1 MARERIVYVAA
12 AQLLHHP
19 RNMRR
24 LYPEAQV
31 AEMAASIQAR
41 GGVEQALIVVP
52 GPRRKYFVVDGNLRL
67 EGAQRLG
74 KACPRLKCEVR
85 SQAAADQLLTMAVT
99 NRFRY
104 RVDPISEAAHYRRL
118 IKEEGHTTRSIA
130 RAVGVCVNTVD
141 DLLLL
146 LKLPPDVQQLIA
158 DGKLP
163 KDARVARA
171 LLSLP
176 REVAGRLAQQMAG
189 SASIKAVLKAVD
201 KLRET
206 LGASSRPARRGE
218 ATLAPALI
226 RARTRKARLQPGD
239 PPALGQ
245 PAELP
250 AGAETTPWPQV
261 REQTRQTCRACRV
274 KVEALAQTTEPAWA
288 LVAHIATG
296 TCGDCSL
303 ADIASACNTCP
314 LVDLLRRLVRQVEKE
329 RDHAPPA

>member
-1 MARERIVYVAA
+1 MARERLVYVAA

-24 LYPEAQV
+24 LYPDTQV

-85 SQAAADQLLTMAVT
+85 TQARADQLLTMAVT

-118 IKEEGHTTRSIA
+118 IEEEGHTARSIA
-130 RAVGVCVNTVD
+130 HAVGVCVHTVD

-176 REVAGRLAQQMAG
+176 REVASRLAQQMAD
-189 SASIKAVLKAVD
+189 SASIKAMLKAVE
-201 KLRET
+201 KLKET
-206 LGASSRPARRGE
+206 LGAASRPARRG
-218 ATLAPALI
+218 ARAPAPALI
-226 RARTRKARLQPGD
+226 LARTPKPRLLPGD
-239 PPALGQ
+239 PTALSQ

-250 AGAETTPWPQV
+250 AAARATPWPLM
-261 REQTRQTCRACRV
+261 REQVRQTCQVCQV
-274 KVEALAQTTEPAWA
+274 KAETLAQVVEPAWA
-288 LVAHIATG
+288 LIAHRAAG
-296 TCGDCSL
+296 TCGDCNL
-303 ADIASACNTCP
+303 ADIASACDTCP
-314 LVDLLRRLVRQVEKE
+314 LVDLLRRLVRQTEKE
-329 RDHAPPA
+329 NVHAAPT

>member
-1 MARERIVYVAA
+1 MAKEKIIYLTAT
-12 AQLLHHP
+12 QLLHHP

-24 LYPEAQV
+24 LYPDAQV

-52 GPRRKYFVVDGNLRL
+52 GPERKYFVVDGNLRL

-74 KACPRLKCEVR
+74 RKCPRLKCEVR

-104 RVDPISEAAHYRRL
+104 RVDPISEAVHYQRL
-118 IKEEGHTTRSIA
+118 IQEEGHTPRTIA

-146 LKLPPDVQQLIA
+146 LKLAPEIQTLIA

-176 REVAGRLAQQMAG
+176 REVGIRLAQQMAG
-189 SASIKAVLKAVD
+189 GASIKAVLKAVE
-201 KLRET
+201 KLKET
-206 LGASSRPARRGE
+206 LSARPAHRG
-218 ATLAPALI
+218 AGSQAPALV
-226 RARTRKARLQPGD
+226 RARTRKARLQPDD
-239 PPALGQ
+239 PPALSQAG
-245 PAELP
+245 ELP
-250 AGAETTPWPQV
+250 AATRPMPWPQM
-261 REQTRQTCRACRV
+261 REQVRRTCQACQVKAETLDQTA
-274 KVEALAQTTEPAWA
+274 EPAWA
-288 LVAHIATG
+288 LIAHAATD

-303 ADIASACNTCP
+303 TDIAAACDTCP
-314 LVDLLRRLVRQVEKE
+314 LVDLLRRLARQAEPE
-329 RDHAPPA
+329 RNHAAPA